1 MGPHLMT
8 DKGGAMKVGAHV
20 SSAGGLDKAIDRGQE
35 MGAETIQIFVSSP
48 QGWAFKPIAP
58 AVIEKFN
65 EKAAQTGIGPNF
77 LHCIYLVSLG
87 APTEEHLQKSVTA
100 LTNYMQTA
108 GAIGASGVIFH
119 AGSHRGAGYEAVF
132 DQAVRAMEQVLD
144 ASPEDV
150 SLVIENSAGMG
161 DHICSSFEEIGRLM
175 NAIDNPRVKVCLD
188 TQHLYAAGFDI
199 VIPDGLEQTMEEFD
213 REIGMDNLVAVHAN
227 DSKTPLAS
235 AVDRHENIG
244 EGHMGVE
251 AFKVIMGHP
260 AFRDVPF
267 LLEVPGADG
276 KGPGK
281 ADVDVLE
288 GIREELGIGA

>member
-1 MGPHLMT
+1 
-8 DKGGAMKVGAHV
+8 MKVGAHV

-35 MGAETIQIFVSSP
+35 MDAETIQIFVSSP

-58 AVIEKFN
+58 AIVEKFR
-65 EKAAQTGIGPNF
+65 EKAAQSDISSTF

-87 APTEEHLQKSVTA
+87 APTEEHLQKSVGA

-108 GAIGASGVIFH
+108 GEIGASGVIFH

-132 DQAVRAMEQVLD
+132 DQAVRAMEDVLK

-150 SLVIENSAGMG
+150 SLLIENSAGMG
-161 DHICSSFEEIGRLM
+161 DHICSSFQEIGRLM
-175 NAIDNPRVKVCLD
+175 KGVGSPQVKVCLD
-188 TQHLYAAGFDI
+188 TQHLFAAGFNI
-199 VIPDGLEQTMEEFD
+199 VTRDGLNQTMDEFD
-213 REIGMDNLVAVHAN
+213 REIGLDNLVVVHAN

-251 AFKVIMGHP
+251 GFKVIMGHP

-281 ADVDVLE
+281 ADVDVLKS
-288 GIREELGIGA
+288 IREELGIEA

>member
-1 MGPHLMT
+1 
-8 DKGGAMKVGAHV
+8 MKVGAHV

-58 AVIEKFN
+58 AVIERFN
-65 EKAAQTGIGPNF
+65 DKAAQSGIGPNF

-87 APTEEHLQKSVTA
+87 APTEEHLQKSVGA
-100 LTNYMQTA
+100 LTNYMQAA
-108 GAIGASGVIFH
+108 GEIGASGVIFH
-119 AGSHRGAGYEAVF
+119 TGSHRGAGYDAVF
-132 DQAVRAMEQVLD
+132 DQAVGAMQEVLK

-150 SLVIENSAGMG
+150 SLLIENSAGMG
-161 DHICSSFEEIGRLM
+161 DHICSSFQEIGRLM
-175 NAIDNPRVKVCLD
+175 KAVASPRVKVCLD
-188 TQHLYAAGFDI
+188 TQHLFAAGYNI
-199 VIPDGLEQTMEEFD
+199 VDKDGLERTMEEFD
-213 REIGMDNLVAVHAN
+213 REIGRDKLMAVHAN

-251 AFKVIMGHP
+251 GFRVIMGHP
-260 AFRDVPF
+260 AFRDIPF

-281 ADVDVLE
+281 ADVDVLK
-288 GIREELGIGA
+288 GIRQELGIGA